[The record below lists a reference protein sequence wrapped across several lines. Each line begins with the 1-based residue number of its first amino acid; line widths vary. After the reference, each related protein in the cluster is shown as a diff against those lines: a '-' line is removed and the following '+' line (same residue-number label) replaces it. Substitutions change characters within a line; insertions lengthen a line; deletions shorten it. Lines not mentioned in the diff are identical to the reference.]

1 MNPPLASA
9 LARPGAARSRWI
21 RAIVPR
27 VPMVAC
33 VVMTAVLCW
42 WTWHRLTPEVQRRGK
57 KVREHQ
63 QRLGE
68 ATDLRRRKR
77 VAVEAKVSERHDALV
92 ERFFGDQENVL
103 GWLREDVL
111 GEASSLGL
119 EMDPAVS
126 ASAEPMV
133 LPGHTNTVFRVRF
146 NIKAR
151 PVEGDG
157 AGAYP
162 GLLRLLDRLV
172 DGERWCVVDAIR
184 VRAQPDG
191 LLRASI
197 ELRAMGRPP
206 LP

>member
-1 MNPPLASA
+1 MNPPLTSA
-9 LARPGAARSRWI
+9 LVRPGASRARWI
-21 RAIVPR
+21 RAVVPR

-57 KVREHQ
+57 KIREHQ
-63 QRLGE
+63 QQLGE

-77 VAVEAKVSERHDALV
+77 VAVEGKVSERHDALV
-92 ERFFGDQENVL
+92 AQFFSDQESVL
-103 GWLREDVL
+103 GWVREEVL
-111 GEASSLGL
+111 GEASALGL
-119 EMDPAVS
+119 ELDPVMS
-126 ASAEPMV
+126 SSAEAMV
-133 LPGHTNTVFRVRF
+133 LPGRTNTVFRVKF
-146 NIKAR
+146 NIQSR

-157 AGAYP
+157 PGAYA
-162 GLLRLLDRLV
+162 GLLKLLDRMV

-197 ELRAMGRPP
+197 ELRAMARPTP
-206 LP
+206 P